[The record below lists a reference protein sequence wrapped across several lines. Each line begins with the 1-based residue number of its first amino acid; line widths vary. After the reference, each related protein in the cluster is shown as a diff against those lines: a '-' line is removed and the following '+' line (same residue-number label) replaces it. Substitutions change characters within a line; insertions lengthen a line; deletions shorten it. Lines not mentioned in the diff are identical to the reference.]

1 MQTEEIR
8 AVVGRLG
15 ALVAEHYVFPET
27 GREVA
32 DRLAAAT
39 ADGRYDELR

>member
-32 DRLAAAT
+32 DASTVGGASPVA
-39 ADGRYDELR
+39 